1 MEIKC
6 ERGQT
11 RSLPMASATTASSP
25 CDVETEDN
33 LQFWSGMVA
42 LLARATVYDLGIA
55 GTGARILG
63 FIAIGSGLNIVKL
76 LPNEKSDNSA
86 NDTTHAKGTRGA
98 SVPSEIKAQ
107 CKEIGTPALAP
118 RYRETQ
124 LVMMFDEGSPQNS

>member
-6 ERGQT
+6 ERGQP

-86 NDTTHAKGTRGA
+86 NDTTWMQRAH
-98 SVPSEIKAQ
+98 E
-107 CKEIGTPALAP
+107 AP
-118 RYRETQ
+118 RCRVRSKRSVRK
-124 LVMMFDEGSPQNS
+124 LVHLLLRHATGRPNWL